1 MIYESLSLYMYN
13 WVLKVDGI
21 IFKTVISMLVPF
33 PCFSYSKPYLEQ
45 TWSVSGSLSIYRT
58 CPGSLGKQPAW
69 RATTSLGSTTSVL
82 PSPTH
87 SSHSPLPGLPSKPPP
102 TQSRRN
108 PQGED
113 IGDILGMGL
122 CKNENNLKHGNF
134 LSLVI

>member
-1 MIYESLSLYMYN
+1 MKVWSLHINKL
-13 WVLKVDGI
+13 VFKVDGL
-21 IFKTVISMLVPF
+21 IFKTLISMLNPF
-33 PCFSYSKPYLEQ
+33 TPFSYSKPYLEQ

-69 RATTSLGSTTSVL
+69 RATTSPGSTTSVS

-87 SSHSPLPGLPSKPPP
+87 SSHSPWPGLPSKPPP

-113 IGDILGMGL
+113 IGNILGIGL
-122 CKNENNLKHGNF
+122 CKNEYNLNHGNF

>member
-1 MIYESLSLYMYN
+1 MKVWSLHINKL
-13 WVLKVDGI
+13 VFKVDGL
-21 IFKTVISMLVPF
+21 IFKTLISMLNPF
-33 PCFSYSKPYLEQ
+33 TPFSYSKPCLEQ

-58 CPGSLGKQPAW
+58 CLESQGKQPAW
-69 RATTSLGSTTSVL
+69 RATTSPGSTTSVL

-87 SSHSPLPGLPSKPPP
+87 SLHSPWPGLPSKPPP